1 MHRLDRNSD
10 LLGKPSIILL
20 PVAPLSEEKVGRTVN
35 LQLTEKQARVL
46 YLLLAWVKQHW
57 VIQQVHKQ
65 VEGTMYSDLHKMWI
79 VITLCLSLMV
89 ALCLSLLLV
98 Y

>member
-1 MHRLDRNSD
+1 M
-10 LLGKPSIILL
+10 ILL
-20 PVAPLSEEKVGRTVN
+20 PVPPLLEEKVGRTVN

-57 VIQQVHKQ
+57 AILQVHKQ
-65 VEGTMYSDLHKMWI
+65 VEGTMYSDLNKMWI
-79 VITLCLSLMV
+79 VITMCLSLMV

>member
-1 MHRLDRNSD
+1 MIY
-10 LLGKPSIILL
+10 LGNLPKLL

-57 VIQQVHKQ
+57 AIQQVHKQ
-65 VEGTMYSDLHKMWI
+65 VEETMYSDLHKMWI
-79 VITLCLSLMV
+79 VITLGLSLIV

>member
-20 PVAPLSEEKVGRTVN
+20 PVTPLSEVKVGSTVN
-35 LQLTEKQARVL
+35 LQLTEKQTRVL

-57 VIQQVHKQ
+57 AIQQVHKR
-65 VEGTMYSDLHKMWI
+65 VEGTTYSDLHKMRI
-79 VITLCLSLMV
+79 VITPCVPLMV